1 MKKIIITIL
10 LSLLLITGCTNNE
23 TNSNGYSGNN
33 DEPNHKIYKYM
44 LIKAPNASS
53 LIYSAYIFN
62 DPSTV
67 GYLDEYYKPTLLVT
81 YDTKTGK
88 ATSVKFYAFF
98 LDYEDD
104 EWVDKSIEKFN
115 EAGNDTKKKFTNLKK
130 GRVNDNVSYLTC
142 DIDPFSYS
150 IDSTIS
156 TYLIE
161 EQDIE
166 KYKNY
171 VYYDR
176 LYNYDPDPAAVVTD
190 DSFYEAITD
199 VSIKYSDKELKAF

>member
-1 MKKIIITIL
+1 MKKIIIAIL
-10 LSLLLITGCTNNE
+10 LTLLVVTGCTKDE
-23 TNSNGYSGNN
+23 TNNTINAGN
-33 DEPNHKIYKYM
+33 EPDHKIYKYM
-44 LIKAPNASS
+44 LIKAPNTSG
-53 LIYSAYIFN
+53 LIYSAYIFD
-62 DPSTV
+62 DPSTI
-67 GYLDEYYKPTLLVT
+67 GYQDDYYKPTLLVT
-81 YDTKTGK
+81 FDTKTGK
-88 ATSVKFYAFF
+88 ATSVKLYAFF

-104 EWVDKSIEKFN
+104 EWVNKSIEKFN
-115 EAGNDTKKKFTNLKK
+115 EAGNDTKKKFTNLTK

-150 IDSTIS
+150 IEATIS

-161 EQDIE
+161 NQDIE

-190 DSFYEAITD
+190 NSFYETITD
-199 VSIKYSDKELKAF
+199 VSIEYSDKELKAF